1 MIRNINSGRGIVVM
15 GGTSSYPYVNMS
27 NASAGMLRYNGNN
40 QNFEV
45 YDGSSW
51 MTISMNHAQIDLDND
66 TQSLLEWARAKRMEE
81 QYLQTESERNPTIK
95 DLVNQRKVIDDK
107 ITMVK
112 TLLKSSGNEA
122 EQQRVHP
129 QTTP

>member
-1 MIRNINSGRGIVVM
+1 
-15 GGTSSYPYVNMS
+15 
-27 NASAGMLRYNGNN
+27 
-40 QNFEV
+40 
-45 YDGSSW
+45 
-51 MTISMNHAQIDLDND
+51 
-66 TQSLLEWARAKRMEE
+66 MEE
-81 QYLQTESERNPTIK
+81 QYLETEAERNPTIK

-122 EQQRVHP
+122 EQERVYP